1 MCKKG
6 ERKWNQCFSVVHIFP
21 SDRLSAPTWGKN
33 FTGRRRGMRKVI
45 ILALLLLAT
54 PVFGFERDH
63 IAHFSSSTVYGLA
76 TGTVVYHY
84 AGQMGPVERTLTSF
98 GIALVPG
105 IAWEIKDEFER
116 DNRFGWDDLLAD
128 GIGALTGSLVA
139 ELVNGQF
146 WLAASGKQIRL
157 IGKW

>member
-1 MCKKG
+1 M
-6 ERKWNQCFSVVHIFP
+6 
-21 SDRLSAPTWGKN
+21 
-33 FTGRRRGMRKVI
+33 
-45 ILALLLLAT
+45 
-54 PVFGFERDH
+54 
-63 IAHFSSSTVYGLA
+63 
-76 TGTVVYHY
+76 YHY

-116 DNRFGWDDLLAD
+116 DNRFDWDDLLAD